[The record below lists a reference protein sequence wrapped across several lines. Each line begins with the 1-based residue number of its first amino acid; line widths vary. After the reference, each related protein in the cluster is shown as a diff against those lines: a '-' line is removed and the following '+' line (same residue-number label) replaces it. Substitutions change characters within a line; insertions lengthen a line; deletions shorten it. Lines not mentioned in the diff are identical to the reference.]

1 MPYAITYAAVLVAF
15 VAVDAVWLTKMGPV
29 LYRPTLGDIL
39 LESPRFAPAVVFYL
53 IYPIG
58 ILAFAVAPALKAESV
73 VTAIGWGALFGAL
86 AYATYDLTNYAT
98 LRNWTL
104 QLTLADIVWG
114 GVLSGFAAAAGYG
127 AAVASRNWMGS

>member
-1 MPYAITYAAVLVAF
+1 MLYAIAYAATLVAF
-15 VAVDAVWLTKMGPV
+15 LAVDAVWLYKMGSV

-58 ILAFAVAPALKAESV
+58 VLAFAVAPALKAESV
-73 VTAIGWGALFGAL
+73 LTAIGWGALFGAL

-104 QLTLADIVWG
+104 QITLADIAWG
-114 GVLSGFAAAAGYG
+114 AVLTGVAAAAGYG
-127 AAVASRNWMGS
+127 AAAASRHWMAA

>member
-1 MPYAITYAAVLVAF
+1 MPYAIAYVAVLVAF
-15 VAVDAVWLTKMGPV
+15 VAIDFVWLSKMGPL

-39 LESPRFAPAVVFYL
+39 LESPRFAPAIVFYL

-58 ILAFAVAPALKAESV
+58 VLAFAVAPALREESILP
-73 VTAIGWGALFGAL
+73 AIGWGALFGAL

-114 GVLSGFAAAAGYG
+114 AVLTGIAAAAGYG
-127 AAVASRNWMGS
+127 AAAASRHWFAS